1 MCSKCNK
8 TCTLYA
14 KKYTMLMKEIKEDLN
29 KWSDILHSGIERQ
42 HSKEGNSLQID
53 IQV

>member
-1 MCSKCNK
+1 MYFVCRKN
-8 TCTLYA
+8 
-14 KKYTMLMKEIKEDLN
+14 TMLMKEIKEDLN
-29 KWSDILHSGIERQ
+29 KWSDTLHSGVERQ